1 MGTGR
6 SSSRLYRY
14 TLIVRGAFCNCSDT
28 DIPIKIVKV
37 VRAELG
43 RRVVAYGL
51 VQGVYAEGGDLLAAA
66 GWLAGS

>member
-28 DIPIKIVKV
+28 DIPLIVKV

-51 VQGVYAEGGDLLAAA
+51 VLGVYAEGGDLLAAA